1 MNPEQAQ
8 EQLTRLISGGQWEE
22 VRSLLSPLLPADRAD
37 LIKSLDLDLQRK
49 VLVQLDPVDAADILD
64 LLEDY
69 DAFKLASQLP
79 PDVLIE
85 TLSLMRPDEAANLLG
100 DLGESQRAQILAQLP
115 DAEKLQSLLRY
126 PDDSAGGLMT
136 FEFYSFPESTQAVT
150 ILKELRSQQPQ
161 EEEVP
166 YIYAVDEDGKLT
178 GVARLA
184 DMIRAHPDQPLNQ
197 IAKAQIVSIHARQD
211 QEMAAR
217 LLNRYD
223 LMALP
228 VVDRQQRL
236 IGVITAD
243 DAMAV
248 LEEETSEDIYK
259 SAGILPDRIRQFTK
273 SDLLV
278 RGPVWRVWALRVPFL
293 IITMIGG
300 MLAGVVIEHFQET
313 LETAVIL
320 AVFIPIIMD
329 MGGNA
334 GVQSTSIFIR
344 GFVLG
349 HIDARRIGKHLLRET
364 AIGLGIGLILGAVTG
379 AFAVIWHGIP
389 ALGWVVGLSLVC
401 TVTLATLLG
410 FLFPFILIKLG
421 VDPTAGASPLITT
434 VKDITGLFIYFGFA
448 SLLLGG

>member
-1 MNPEQAQ
+1 
-8 EQLTRLISGGQWEE
+8 
-22 VRSLLSPLLPADRAD
+22 
-37 LIKSLDLDLQRK
+37 
-49 VLVQLDPVDAADILD
+49 
-64 LLEDY
+64 
-69 DAFKLASQLP
+69 
-79 PDVLIE
+79 
-85 TLSLMRPDEAANLLG
+85 
-100 DLGESQRAQILAQLP
+100 
-115 DAEKLQSLLRY
+115 
-126 PDDSAGGLMT
+126 
-136 FEFYSFPESTQAVT
+136 
-150 ILKELRSQQPQ
+150 
-161 EEEVP
+161 
-166 YIYAVDEDGKLT
+166 
-178 GVARLA
+178 
-184 DMIRAHPDQPLNQ
+184 
-197 IAKAQIVSIHARQD
+197 
-211 QEMAAR
+211 
-217 LLNRYD
+217 
-223 LMALP
+223 
-228 VVDRQQRL
+228 
-236 IGVITAD
+236 
-243 DAMAV
+243 
-248 LEEETSEDIYK
+248 
-259 SAGILPDRIRQFTK
+259 
-273 SDLLV
+273 
-278 RGPVWRVWALRVPFL
+278 
-293 IITMIGG
+293 